1 MTKEAPSEG
10 KFLLNKKKG
19 QGRKRKEIGGPS
31 CLILNIFWEGFESN

>member
-19 QGRKRKEIGGPS
+19 KDEKEKKMVVQVV
-31 CLILNIFWEGFESN
+31 